1 MEEPHLEDDGTKGIK
16 IQTMTKPH
24 RDSEDKEITAENLER
39 LADEERT
46 TSKTFEKLGEEEE
59 NLNDEE
65 RTTANARHYA
75 QWKMDTLS
83 AQVGKQTKIAI
94 KITKP
99 KVFSRLRKSF
109 ENHSTVPQKSG
120 PQSHA
125 ASYNHAM
132 MVADV
137 RANNLCFCTFLV
149 DILN

>member
-1 MEEPHLEDDGTKGIK
+1 MEEPHLEDGGTKGIK

-39 LADEERT
+39 LDDEERT
-46 TSKTFEKLGEEEE
+46 TSKTFEKLGEEGE

-94 KITKP
+94 
-99 KVFSRLRKSF
+99 
-109 ENHSTVPQKSG
+109 
-120 PQSHA
+120 
-125 ASYNHAM
+125 
-132 MVADV
+132 
-137 RANNLCFCTFLV
+137 
-149 DILN
+149 

>member
-1 MEEPHLEDDGTKGIK
+1 MEEPHLEDGGTKGIK
-16 IQTMTKPH
+16 IQTMPKPH
-24 RDSEDKEITAENLER
+24 RDSEDEEMTPKNLER

-46 TSKTFEKLGEEEE
+46 TSKTFEKLGEDEE

-99 KVFSRLRKSF
+99 KIFSR
-109 ENHSTVPQKSG
+109 
-120 PQSHA
+120 
-125 ASYNHAM
+125 
-132 MVADV
+132 
-137 RANNLCFCTFLV
+137 
-149 DILN
+149 